1 MASFVALNR
10 TFYNSL
16 SDDEDKA
23 ILDASRARAFLQ
35 TRRSAEWPF
44 LEKALVF
51 FQRMAYNRFAKEN
64 KMQKK
69 GARKRAER
77 KLCASTCDLIW
88 VMPT

>member
-51 FQRMAYNRFAKEN
+51 FQRMAYNHFAKEN
-64 KMQKK
+64 KC
-69 GARKRAER
+69 RKRELANGLR
-77 KLCASTCDLIW
+77 GSCALRPVT
-88 VMPT
+88 